1 MLILGI
7 NEGIDAS
14 VVLCQDGMVVFALQE
29 ERVTREKGAIGF
41 PLQAVM
47 ACVKAYGLDVQR
59 LDHVCLSN
67 LNSPVKETRADLL
80 RYYARN
86 SRSWKGRIF
95 TGDWSGAAARCAGL
109 LPASIEELG
118 RGWQVSRRTATSHPV
133 IDRQLAQC
141 GLDGIPVSRFHHHS
155 NHAASA
161 YYALRKNWK
170 EPHLALTLDGGG
182 DDTCAQV
189 YLAQNGELRLLASTP
204 TGHSLGNIYASV
216 TYLLGMRPHEHE
228 YKVMGLAPY
237 AEVEQGREVAELF
250 ARYLDLDPENP
261 LRFRRKT
268 LERTSAILPRLMD
281 DLRAVRFDV
290 LAAGLQLFTEDLM
303 CRWVG
308 AAMERTGVRKV
319 LAAGGVFMN
328 VKANHRIAALPA
340 LEYFDVFPS
349 CGDETLPFGAV
360 WQCHVRQGGALEDI
374 HFDNI
379 YVGPEAGADLAEA
392 RARYGEAVE
401 FQELDDPE
409 ACTAEL
415 LAQGHIVARCS
426 GRMEFGARALGNR
439 SILAD
444 PGNPAVVNVINRV
457 IKQRDFW
464 MPFAPAVLGEQAERY
479 VHVPSALPR
488 PRVSPYMMH
497 AFETTGRREDFIAAV
512 HSADQTA
519 RVQMVWKD
527 LNPSFHAL
535 IEAFGRVTGRW
546 VLLNTSF
553 NLHGFPIV
561 GGACDAVEVLLRSG
575 LDYLVI
581 DRCLVTKR
589 RGVEP
594 CRPSSRQEGL
604 RARNLMSSA

>member
-14 VVLCQDGMVVFALQE
+14 VVLCRDGRVVFALQE
-29 ERVTREKGAIGF
+29 ERVSREKGAIGF

-47 ACVKAYGLDVQR
+47 ACVKAYGLDARR

-67 LNSPVKETRADLL
+67 LNSPVKETREDLL
-80 RYYARN
+80 RYYARS
-86 SRSWKGRIF
+86 SRPWKDLVLG
-95 TGDWSGAAARCAGL
+95 GDWSGAASRCAGL
-109 LPASIEELG
+109 VPASIEDLG
-118 RGWQVSRRTATSHPV
+118 RRWQVSRRTATSHPV
-133 IDRQLAQC
+133 IERQLAQC

-161 YYALRKNWK
+161 YYALRKNWE
-170 EPHLALTLDGGG
+170 EPHLVLTLDGGG
-182 DDTCAQV
+182 DNTCAQV
-189 YLAQNGELRLLASTP
+189 YLAQHGELRLLASTP
-204 TGHSLGNIYASV
+204 TGHSVGNIYASV

-237 AEVEQGREVAELF
+237 AGGERGREVANSF
-250 ARYLDLDPENP
+250 ARYLDLDPQNP
-261 LRFRRKT
+261 LCFRRKT

-281 DLRAVRFDV
+281 DLRAVRFD
-290 LAAGLQLFTEDLM
+290 LMAAGVQLFTEDLM
-303 CRWVG
+303 CRWVA

-328 VKANHRIAALPA
+328 VKANHRIAELPA

-360 WQCHVRQGGALEDI
+360 WQCHLRGGGALDDI

-379 YVGPEAGADLAEA
+379 YVGPEAGAGLAEA
-392 RARYGEAVE
+392 RARYGEAAE

-409 ACTAEL
+409 ERTAEL

-444 PGNPAVVNVINRV
+444 PGNPGVVNVINRM

-479 VHVPSALPR
+479 VRIPSALPR

-497 AFETTGRREDFIAAV
+497 AVETTWHRADFIAAV
-512 HSADQTA
+512 HPADHTA
-519 RVQMVWKD
+519 RVQTVWKD

-535 IEAFGRVTGRW
+535 IEAFGRMTGRY

-561 GGACDAVEVLLRSG
+561 AGACDAVEVLLRSG

-581 DRCLVTKR
+581 DRWLVTKR
-589 RGVEP
+589 GRLEP
-594 CRPSSRQEGL
+594 VPASSTQQGREAQ
-604 RARNLMSSA
+604 NPISPD